1 MINIDTKA
9 LEAEIISA
17 LICDS
22 DTHSKIKE
30 LNQEHFTN
38 KYNKYFF
45 NIIQKLYLNKQ
56 EISFMSIR
64 NAILG
69 NEKSAKLSEIV
80 MSYVENFITSSS
92 IDSTIAKLKDITSRK
107 KMQSA
112 LKKAMDNAE
121 NMEQELDSV
130 KNNLIAELKEITDSK
145 VAGSETITEILM
157 NTLEEI
163 EKQKDKK
170 GMTTGFW
177 KLDVLTDGL
186 HDNELTC
193 IGARPRNR

>member
-1 MINIDTKA
+1 MINIDTKE
-9 LEAEIISA
+9 LESEIISA

-22 DTHSKIKE
+22 DTHSKIKG
-30 LNQEHFTN
+30 LSQEHFTN

-69 NEKSAKLSEIV
+69 NEESAKLSEII
-80 MSYVENFITSSS
+80 MSYVENFVTSSS
-92 IDSTIAKLKDITSRK
+92 IDSTIAKLKDITTRK
-107 KMQSA
+107 KVQSA

-121 NMEQELDSV
+121 NMEQELDST
-130 KNNLIAELKEITDSK
+130 KNNLIAELKEISESN
-145 VAGSETITEILM
+145 VAGAGSITEILM

-193 IGARPRNR
+193 IGARPRHR